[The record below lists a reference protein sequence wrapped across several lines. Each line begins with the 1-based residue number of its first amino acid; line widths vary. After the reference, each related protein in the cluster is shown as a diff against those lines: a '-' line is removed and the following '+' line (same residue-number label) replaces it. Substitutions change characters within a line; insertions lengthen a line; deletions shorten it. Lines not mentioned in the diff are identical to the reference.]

1 MGYPASVQRSISVA
15 SGRKDPVGYVFMVHM
30 QVKGPLRSTK
40 EEAVQDAVEAG
51 EARVCPQYGR
61 VFMEPLTWI
70 APVWP

>member
-1 MGYPASVQRSISVA
+1 
-15 SGRKDPVGYVFMVHM
+15 MVHM

-51 EARVCPQYGR
+51 EAHVDAQYGR
-61 VFMEPLTWI
+61 VFMEPMTWI

>member
-1 MGYPASVQRSISVA
+1 MGYPATVQRSIDVA
-15 SGRKDPVGYVFMVHM
+15 SGKKDPIGWVFMVHM

-51 EARVCPQYGR
+51 EAHVDTQYGQ
-61 VFMEPLTWI
+61 VFMQPLTWI